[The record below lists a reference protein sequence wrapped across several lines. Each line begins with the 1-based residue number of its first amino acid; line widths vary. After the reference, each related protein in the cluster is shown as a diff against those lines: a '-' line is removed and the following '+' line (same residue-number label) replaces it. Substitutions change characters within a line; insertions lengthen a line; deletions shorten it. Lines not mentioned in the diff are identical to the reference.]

1 MLKKAVI
8 ELTSDDTD
16 PIESDQSDTVNQ
28 SRSISKKTTKT
39 PERRKAIKLNRG
51 EVPSLFTL
59 KSNSIGTLQTTLIID
74 FNLDKISIYFLVL
87 DESQNEKKNGSES
100 VNSSLSQSED
110 STNQKADQAPIK
122 PKIEPAAVVDV
133 TSPPPVI
140 YHPINPPVPMI
151 HPNVNQKQ
159 LQIQAKINDIFKPV
173 ASKTSNLQK
182 SLVPNSEDPIII
194 ESEPK
199 KSRNSDVI

>member
-1 MLKKAVI
+1 M
-8 ELTSDDTD
+8 
-16 PIESDQSDTVNQ
+16 
-28 SRSISKKTTKT
+28 
-39 PERRKAIKLNRG
+39 
-51 EVPSLFTL
+51 
-59 KSNSIGTLQTTLIID
+59 
-74 FNLDKISIYFLVL
+74 
-87 DESQNEKKNGSES
+87 
-100 VNSSLSQSED
+100 
-110 STNQKADQAPIK
+110 
-122 PKIEPAAVVDV
+122 VDV

-159 LQIQAKINDIFKPV
+159 LQIQAKIHDKPV

-199 KSRNSDVI
+199 KSRNSDVILLSSPDDETEKKRQRKRLSDASNFVSYDSGLAKTLLNILAHVEKAKIRRKIEHKFSRFERKYSKG